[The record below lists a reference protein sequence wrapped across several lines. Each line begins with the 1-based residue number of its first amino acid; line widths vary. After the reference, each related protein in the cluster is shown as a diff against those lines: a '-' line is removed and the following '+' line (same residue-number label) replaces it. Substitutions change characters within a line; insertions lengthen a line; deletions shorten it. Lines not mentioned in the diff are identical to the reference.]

1 MSQDP
6 IIQAFLEEAE
16 ELLTQYE
23 DSLLQLEDQ
32 PEDAEVLN
40 RIFRAAHTL
49 KGNSGMLGLETM
61 AHFTHKLEDLL
72 DELRKGMRSVTPDIV
87 SVLLKSG
94 DVLKGL
100 VEHARDGHETV
111 EGPFRDT
118 LDQALS
124 RIVAILATKPVA
136 SAIPSASDATPP
148 LATALFELR
157 LNVGAD
163 SLNPS
168 IDVAAVTRGLAAHGR
183 VGECDVDLGNAGKP
197 GSATHRIQFTTA
209 LDKTA
214 IERLLREYGAA
225 EGQVAP
231 VSGLFDD
238 PIEVAP
244 DPPLPTASATT
255 VAAPAIAAGPA
266 STAPG
271 TANAAAVRSL
281 PSAREPDAK
290 PESKAD
296 VKTDAKK
303 GTEAASIR
311 VPIEKVDK
319 LINLIGELVITQ
331 SMVAQLVNNF
341 SYERLGQ
348 LEEAVGLMD
357 RHARDLR
364 ERIMAVRMIP
374 IKTLFSKFHRLV
386 RDLVTVTG
394 KTAELEIEGE
404 ETELDKTVIE
414 KIGDPLTH
422 LIRNSMDHGLETPD
436 ERRAAGKPEAGTIR
450 LIAYQQGGK
459 ICIEVSDDG
468 RGIDRDRVV
477 QKAIEKGLI
486 AADQPLT
493 DEQAFALIF
502 KPGFSTAAQVT
513 EISGRGVG
521 MDVVKRNVE
530 ELGGTIAIKSERGKG
545 TQMRIALPLT
555 LAILDGQA
563 LCIGRDV
570 YILPLVAITES
581 IRPHEADIHAP
592 AGGPEIVLVRGRA
605 LPILRLNEMLGLPS
619 GSDDLMNG
627 LFVIVEN
634 EGRQAAL
641 FVDELLGQQQVVI
654 KGIER
659 NYQRVEGIAGA
670 TILGDGRV
678 ALILDVPGIFALSS
692 ARVPLAT

>member
-23 DSLLQLEDQ
+23 ESLLQLEDH

-49 KGNSGMLGLETM
+49 KGNSGMLGLEMM

-72 DELRKGMRSVTPDIV
+72 DELRKGMRSVSPDIV

-100 VEHARDGHETV
+100 VEHAQDGGDSVDPHLRGTMDET
-111 EGPFRDT
+111 
-118 LDQALS
+118 LA
-124 RIVAILATKPVA
+124 RIVAILATKPLA
-136 SAIPSASDATPP
+136 TGESAEAAPSPV

-157 LNVGAD
+157 FNVGAD
-163 SLNPS
+163 PQNPKVHVDALTKLLS
-168 IDVAAVTRGLAAHGR
+168 NHGR
-183 VGECDVDLGNAGKP
+183 VGDADVSLANAGKA
-197 GSATHRIQFTTA
+197 GAATHRIQFTTA
-209 LDKTA
+209 LDKSS
-214 IERLLREYGAA
+214 IEALLRQSGMADV
-225 EGQVAP
+225 GVAP

-238 PIEVAP
+238 AVEDEPAP
-244 DPPLPTASATT
+244 TPNAATPSAPPELAPSPPRA
-255 VAAPAIAAGPA
+255 VAAAAASPA
-266 STAPG
+266 SSKETPAK
-271 TANAAAVRSL
+271 AARAAV
-281 PSAREPDAK
+281 DAD
-290 PESKAD
+290 S
-296 VKTDAKK
+296 KK
-303 GTEAASIR
+303 GPEAASIR

-341 SYERLGQ
+341 SFERLGQ
-348 LEEAVGLMD
+348 LEEAVGVMD

-394 KTAELEIEGE
+394 KSADLEIEGE

-422 LIRNSMDHGLETPD
+422 LIRNSMDHGLETPE
-436 ERRAAGKPEAGTIR
+436 ERRAAGKPETGTVR
-450 LIAYQQGGK
+450 LVAYQQGGK

-477 QKAIEKGLI
+477 QKAVEKGLI
-486 AADQPLT
+486 PADQSLT

-502 KPGFSTAAQVT
+502 KPGFSTAPQVT
-513 EISGRGVG
+513 ELSGRGVG

-563 LCIGRDV
+563 LCVGNDV
-570 YILPLVAITES
+570 YILPLVSITES
-581 IRPHEADIHAP
+581 IRPNEADVHAP
-592 AGGPEIVLVRGRA
+592 AGGPEVVLVRGRA
-605 LPILRLNEMLGLPS
+605 LPILRLNELLGLS
-619 GSDDLMNG
+619 VGSRDLMSG
-627 LFVIVEN
+627 LFVLVEN

-659 NYQRVEGIAGA
+659 NYQRIEGIAGA

-678 ALILDVPGIFALSS
+678 ALILDVPGIFALSTT
-692 ARVPLAT
+692 RVPLTT

>member
-1 MSQDP
+1 MM
-6 IIQAFLEEAE
+6 
-16 ELLTQYE
+16 
-23 DSLLQLEDQ
+23 
-32 PEDAEVLN
+32 N
-40 RIFRAAHTL
+40 
-49 KGNSGMLGLETM
+49 
-61 AHFTHKLEDLL
+61 
-72 DELRKGMRSVTPDIV
+72 
-87 SVLLKSG
+87 
-94 DVLKGL
+94 
-100 VEHARDGHETV
+100 
-111 EGPFRDT
+111 DT
-118 LDQALS
+118 LA
-124 RIVAILATKPVA
+124 RIVAILATKAVLQPTA
-136 SAIPSASDATPP
+136 QPSDSSPEP
-148 LATALFELR
+148 ATALFEIR
-157 LNVGAD
+157 LDVGAD
-163 SLNPS
+163 RERPRFDVDSLL
-168 IDVAAVTRGLAAHGR
+168 AQLAARGR
-183 VGECDVDLGNAGKP
+183 VGDCDIANTSKP
-197 GSATHRIQFTTA
+197 GAATHRVQFTTA
-209 LDKTA
+209 MSKSELEA
-214 IERLLREYGAA
+214 LLNQCGIVGA
-225 EGQVAP
+225 QVAP

-238 PIEVAP
+238 PVDSEPTAP
-244 DPPLPTASATT
+244 DASIAPNPPIVSTPPESPAPTPVATT
-255 VAAPAIAAGPA
+255 AAARGDAP
-266 STAPG
+266 STRANR
-271 TANAAAVRSL
+271 ANA
-281 PSAREPDAK
+281 EG
-290 PESKAD
+290 
-296 VKTDAKK
+296 DAKK
-303 GTEAASIR
+303 GPEAASIR

-341 SYERLGQ
+341 SFERLGQ
-348 LEEAVGLMD
+348 LEEAVSLMD

-394 KTAELEIEGE
+394 KRAELEIEGE

-436 ERRAAGKPEAGTIR
+436 ERQAAGKPEHGTIR
-450 LIAYQQGGK
+450 LVAYQQGGK

-477 QKAIEKGLI
+477 QKAIEKGLVP
-486 AADQPLT
+486 AGQALT

-530 ELGGTIAIKSERGKG
+530 ELGGTIAIRSERGKG

-563 LCIGRDV
+563 LCVGKDV
-570 YILPLVAITES
+570 YILPLVSITES
-581 IRPHEADIHAP
+581 IRPNQADVHAP
-592 AGGPEIVLVRGRA
+592 AGGPEVVLVRGRA
-605 LPILRLNEMLGLPS
+605 LPILRLNDLLGLPGG
-619 GSDDLMNG
+619 GSDLMSG

-678 ALILDVPGIFALSS
+678 ALILDVPGIFALSCTRI
-692 ARVPLAT
+692 ALPA